1 MKKALITVAANTVA
15 LAIAVAIFD
24 GIRVG
29 LPGTS
34 TGEDVLTLVLVGIV
48 LGVINAVIAPLVKLL
63 SLPFIIVTLGLF
75 LLLVNA
81 AMLWLTTEL
90 ADLFDLAFRVDGF
103 WTYVLGALVIS
114 LVVLAVRAV
123 VDED

>member
-1 MKKALITVAANTVA
+1 MKRAVITVATNTLA

-24 GIRVG
+24 GMQVG
-29 LPGTS
+29 TAN
-34 TGEDVLTLVLVGIV
+34 TGRAEDLLTLVLVGVV
-48 LGVINAVIAPLVKLL
+48 LGVVNAVVAPLAKLV
-63 SLPFIIVTLGLF
+63 SLPFIVLTLGLF

-81 AMLWLTTEL
+81 AMLWLTVEL
-90 ADLFDLAFRVDGF
+90 ADLLDLSFSVNGF

-114 LVVLAVRAV
+114 LVVLAVRVA

>member
-1 MKKALITVAANTVA
+1 MKRALITVAANTVA
-15 LAIAVAIFD
+15 LAIAAAIFD

-29 LPGTS
+29 LPGTG
-34 TGEDVLTLVLVGIV
+34 TVEDVVTLVLVGVV
-48 LGVINAVIAPLVKLL
+48 LGVINAVVAPLVKLL

-75 LLLVNA
+75 LLVVNA
-81 AMLWLTTEL
+81 AMLWLTAEL

-103 WTYVLGALVIS
+103 WTYVFGALIIS
-114 LVVLAVRAV
+114 LVVLAVRAA

>member
-63 SLPFIIVTLGLF
+63 SLPFVIVTLGLF

-81 AMLWLTTEL
+81 AMLWLATQL
-90 ADLFDLAFRVDGF
+90 ADLFDLAFQVDGF

>member
-1 MKKALITVAANTVA
+1 MRKALITVAANTVA

-81 AMLWLTTEL
+81 AMLWLATQL
-90 ADLFDLAFRVDGF
+90 ADLFDLAFQVDGF

>member
-29 LPGTS
+29 SAS
-34 TGEDVLTLVLVGIV
+34 TGNVEDLVTLVLVGVV
-48 LGVINAVIAPLVKLL
+48 LGVINAVIAPLAKLL

-81 AMLWLTTEL
+81 AMLWLTAEL
-90 ADLFDLAFRVDGF
+90 ADLFDLAFQVDGF
-103 WTYVLGALVIS
+103 WTYVFGALVIS
-114 LVVLAVRAV
+114 IVVLAVRAA

>member
-1 MKKALITVAANTVA
+1 MKKALITIAANTVA

>member
-1 MKKALITVAANTVA
+1 VRKALITVAANTVA
-15 LAIAVAIFD
+15 LAIAVWLFD

-29 LPGTS
+29 LPGTG
-34 TGEDVLTLVLVGIV
+34 TVEDVVTLVLVGVV
-48 LGVINAVIAPLVKLL
+48 LGVINAVVAPLVKLL

-103 WTYVLGALVIS
+103 WTYVFGALIIS

>member
-1 MKKALITVAANTVA
+1 MTKALITVAANTVA

-81 AMLWLTTEL
+81 AMLWLATQL
-90 ADLFDLAFRVDGF
+90 ADLFDLAFQVDGF

>member
-1 MKKALITVAANTVA
+1 MKKALITVAANTAA
-15 LAIAVAIFD
+15 LAIAAAIFD

-29 LPGTS
+29 LPGTG
-34 TGEDVLTLVLVGIV
+34 TVEDVVTLVLVGVV
-48 LGVINAVIAPLVKLL
+48 LGVINAIIAPLAKLL

-81 AMLWLTTEL
+81 AMLWLATEL

-103 WTYVLGALVIS
+103 WTYVFGALVIS
-114 LVVLAVRAV
+114 LVVLAVRAA

>member
-1 MKKALITVAANTVA
+1 MKRALITIAANTVA

-29 LPGTS
+29 LPETS

>member
-1 MKKALITVAANTVA
+1 VTKALITVAANTVA

-81 AMLWLTTEL
+81 AMLWLATQL
-90 ADLFDLAFRVDGF
+90 ADLFDLAFQVDGF

>member
-1 MKKALITVAANTVA
+1 MKKALITIAANTVA

-81 AMLWLTTEL
+81 AMLWLATQL
-90 ADLFDLAFRVDGF
+90 ADLFDLAFQVDGF